1 MAILGVIPARYAST
15 RFPGK
20 PLISIGNKTMVERVY
35 EQAKKCALLHEVIV
49 ATDDTRIF
57 ENVVSFGGKAILT
70 SIHHQSGTDRC
81 AESIEK
87 LSQQYTSVI
96 NIQGDEPFIDPQQIS
111 LLAEL
116 LMLEDSQIVTL
127 VKKVEDS
134 RDIFNPNKVKVV
146 VDKNN
151 FAMYFSRAPIPFQR
165 DVQKENWLS
174 HHSYYKHVGMYGYK
188 TETLRAI
195 TKLSVSKLEK
205 IESLEQLRWL
215 ENGFKI
221 KVGYTEIETDAIDT
235 EADYQLILE
244 RLKNKSI

>member
-134 RDIFNPNKVKVV
+134 RDIFNSNKVKVV

-165 DVQKENWLS
+165 DLQKENWLS